1 MKFLRAVSAL
11 VLAGGLVIGGAS
23 AALAEERSQTRQI
36 GPNYASRDYWYCPAG
51 TSLGT
56 WIFQAGP
63 NLQISREGRAAAS
76 SSHGGGFG
84 ADIVNL
90 ANSTTWMSVTY
101 TCEAVDEGPASTIVP
116 LGNHDLGPNDPYL
129 VVVALCPESRPEF
142 VELAVSEDRLPPA
155 ATFSYRKLYT
165 VGEPDGVIIT
175 VDNVALQRG
184 VFNGSL
190 RCRRLSTS

>member
-11 VLAGGLVIGGAS
+11 VLAGGLMIGGAS
-23 AALAEERSQTRQI
+23 AALADERSQIRQI
-36 GPNYASRDYWYCPAG
+36 PPNYASRDYWYCPAG

-63 NLQISREGRAAAS
+63 NLQISREGRAADS

-90 ANSTTWMSVTY
+90 ANSTTWMRVTY
-101 TCEAVDEGPASTIVP
+101 TCEVVDEGPATTIVP
-116 LGNHDLGPNDPYL
+116 LSTHNLGPNDPYL
-129 VVVALCPESRPEF
+129 MVVELCPESHPEF
-142 VELAVSEDRLPPA
+142 VELAVNEDRLPPA
-155 ATFSYRKLYT
+155 ATFSYHKLRA
-165 VGEPDGVIIT
+165 VGEPDGVLIT
-175 VDNVALQRG
+175 VDNAALQSG
-184 VFNGSL
+184 VFSGSL